1 MIQNNDSFRLIVR
14 RGPQPNQVFELNK
27 DSITLGRDITN
38 DITIND
44 PEVSRHHLRLTRGAD
59 GYTIEDLGSTNGTF
73 INGQRLTGSRPLNR
87 GDMIGLG
94 ETVTLTYD
102 VMRPQQPGVPPQY
115 SQPQQP
121 PQQYSQPQQPPSP
134 YAPPPQQPPNPY
146 APPPQQYSQ
155 PQQPPSPYA
164 PPPQQPPYGQPV
176 GGQPNYYQQGQVP
189 PAPGYDAGYDQAVDY
204 NQNPP
209 GYDYDPYAVREE
221 ESTSSWR
228 WVVIGCAGLLL
239 FCCCASVI
247 GLVIIDTARLWCE
260 LPIFKDTVTP
270 IAGLV
275 AEALGLVNQAISCR

>member
-14 RGPQPNQVFELNK
+14 RGPQPNQIFELTK
-27 DSITLGRDITN
+27 DAITLGRDITN

-44 PEVSRHHLRLTRGAD
+44 PEVSRHHLRITRGAD

-73 INGQRLTGSRPLNR
+73 INGQRLTGSRAMNR

-121 PQQYSQPQQPPSP
+121 PQNQYSQSQQPPQNQ
-134 YAPPPQQPPNPY
+134 YAPPPQQPP
-146 APPPQQYSQ
+146 QYSQ
-155 PQQPPSPYA
+155 GQQPLQNQYA
-164 PPPQQPPYGQPV
+164 QPPQQPPYGGQPA
-176 GGQPNYYQQGQVP
+176 GQPNYYQQGQVP
-189 PAPGYDAGYDQAVDY
+189 PAPGYDAGYDQPAGDY

-209 GYDYDPYAVREE
+209 GYDYDPYAMREE
-221 ESTSSWR
+221 DSPSSWR

-247 GLVIIDTARLWCE
+247 GIVIIDTARLWCE

-270 IAGLV
+270 IAGLI
-275 AEALGLVNQAISCR
+275 AEALGIVNEAISCR

>member
-14 RGPQPNQVFELNK
+14 RGPQPNQVFELTK
-27 DSITLGRDITN
+27 DAITLGRDITN

-44 PEVSRHHLRLTRGAD
+44 PEVSRHHLRFTRGAD
-59 GYTIEDLGSTNGTF
+59 GFTIEDLGSTNGTF
-73 INGQRLTGSRPLNR
+73 INGQRLTGSRALNR

-102 VMRPQQPGVPPQY
+102 VMRPQQQPGVPPQY

-121 PQQYSQPQQPPSP
+121 PQYSQPQQPPQNQ
-134 YAPPPQQPPNPY
+134 YAPPPQQPP
-146 APPPQQYSQ
+146 QYSQ
-155 PQQPPSPYA
+155 GQPPQNQYA
-164 PPPQQPPYGQPV
+164 PPPQQPPYGGQPA
-176 GGQPNYYQQGQVP
+176 GQPNYYQQGQVP
-189 PAPGYDAGYDQAVDY
+189 PAPGYEAGYDQPADNY
-204 NQNPP
+204 SQNPP

-221 ESTSSWR
+221 ESPSTWR

-247 GLVIIDTARLWCE
+247 GVVIIDTARLWCE

-270 IAGLV
+270 IAGLI
-275 AEALGLVNQAISCR
+275 AEALGIVSEAITCP

>member
-1 MIQNNDSFRLIVR
+1 MIQNNDNFRFIVR

-27 DSITLGRDITN
+27 DLLTLGRDITN

-44 PEVSRHHLRLTRGAD
+44 PEVSRHHLRITRGTD

-73 INGQRLTGSRPLNR
+73 INGQRLTGSRALNR

-94 ETVTLTYD
+94 ETVTLSYD
-102 VMRPQQPGVPPQY
+102 VMRPQQQPATPPPY

-121 PQQYSQPQQPPSP
+121 PAQYSQPQQPPSP
-134 YAPPPQQPPNPY
+134 YAPPPQQQPSY
-146 APPPQQYSQ
+146 GQ
-155 PQQPPSPYA
+155 PQQPPA
-164 PPPQQPPYGQPV
+164 YGQPS
-176 GGQPNYYQQGQVP
+176 GQPNYYQQGQVP
-189 PAPGYDAGYDQAVDY
+189 PAPTYDAAGYEQPADY

-209 GYDYDPYAVREE
+209 GYDYDPYAVREDE
-221 ESTSSWR
+221 TPSTWR

-260 LPIFKDTVTP
+260 LPVFKDTVTP
-270 IAGLV
+270 LVGLI
-275 AEALGLVNQAISCR
+275 AEALGLVGEAITCR

>member
-14 RGPQPNQVFELNK
+14 RGPQPNQVFELTK
-27 DSITLGRDITN
+27 DAITLGRDITN

-44 PEVSRHHLRLTRGAD
+44 PEVSRHHLRITRGAD

-73 INGQRLTGSRPLNR
+73 INGQRLTGSRAMNR

-121 PQQYSQPQQPPSP
+121 PQNQYSQSQQPPQNQ
-134 YAPPPQQPPNPY
+134 YAPPPQQPP
-146 APPPQQYSQ
+146 QYSQ
-155 PQQPPSPYA
+155 GQQPPQNQYA
-164 PPPQQPPYGQPV
+164 PPPQQPPYGGQPA
-176 GGQPNYYQQGQVP
+176 GQPNYYQQGQVP
-189 PAPGYDAGYDQAVDY
+189 PAPGYDAGYDQPAGDY

-221 ESTSSWR
+221 ESPSTWR

-247 GLVIIDTARLWCE
+247 GVVIIDTARLWCE

-270 IAGLV
+270 IAGLI
-275 AEALGLVNQAISCR
+275 AEALGIVSEAITCP

>member
-1 MIQNNDSFRLIVR
+1 MIQNNDNFRFIVR

-27 DSITLGRDITN
+27 DLLTLGRDITN

-44 PEVSRHHLRLTRGAD
+44 PEVSRHHLRITRGTD

-73 INGQRLTGSRPLNR
+73 INGQRLTGSRALNR

-102 VMRPQQPGVPPQY
+102 VMRPQQQPSTPPQY

-121 PQQYSQPQQPPSP
+121 PNAYAPPPQQPPNQYSQPQPPPNQYSQPQQPPSP
-134 YAPPPQQPPNPY
+134 YAPPPQ
-146 APPPQQYSQ
+146 
-155 PQQPPSPYA
+155 
-164 PPPQQPPYGQPV
+164 YGQPPV
-176 GGQPNYYQQGQVP
+176 AGQPNYYQQGQVP
-189 PAPGYDAGYDQAVDY
+189 PAPNYEAGYDQQAPDY

-221 ESTSSWR
+221 ETPSTWR

-270 IAGLV
+270 IVGLV
-275 AEALGLVNQAISCR
+275 AEALGIVGTAITCN

>member
-14 RGPQPNQVFELNK
+14 RGPQPNQVFELTK
-27 DSITLGRDITN
+27 DIITLGRDITN

-44 PEVSRHHLRLTRGAD
+44 PEVSRHHLRFTRGAD

-73 INGQRLTGSRPLNR
+73 INGQRLTGSRALNR

-121 PQQYSQPQQPPSP
+121 PSYSQPQQPPS
-134 YAPPPQQPPNPY
+134 YSQPQQPPQSPY

-155 PQQPPSPYA
+155 GQPPQSPYA
-164 PPPQQPPYGQPV
+164 PPPQQPLY
-176 GGQPNYYQQGQVP
+176 GGQPNYYQPGQVP
-189 PAPGYDAGYDQAVDY
+189 PAPGYDAGYDQPVGDY

-221 ESTSSWR
+221 ESQSTWR
-228 WVVIGCAGLLL
+228 WVAIGCAGLLL

-247 GLVIIDTARLWCE
+247 GIVIIDTARLWCE

-270 IAGLV
+270 IAGLI
-275 AEALGLVNQAISCR
+275 AEALGIVGEAITCR

>member
-27 DSITLGRDITN
+27 DVITLGRDITN

-44 PEVSRHHLRLTRGAD
+44 PEVSRHHLRITRGTD
-59 GYTIEDLGSTNGTF
+59 GYNLEDLGSTNGTF
-73 INGQRLTGSRPLNR
+73 INGQRLTGSRALNR

-102 VMRPQQPGVPPQY
+102 VMRPQQSVQQPAQYSQPQQPPNQYAPPPQQPPQY

-121 PQQYSQPQQPPSP
+121 PNQ
-134 YAPPPQQPPNPY
+134 YAPPPQQPPNQY
-146 APPPQQYSQ
+146 APPPQQ
-155 PQQPPSPYA
+155 
-164 PPPQQPPYGQPV
+164 YGQPV

-189 PAPGYDAGYDQAVDY
+189 PAPNTYDAGYDQQAPDY

-209 GYDYDPYAVREE
+209 GFDYDPYAVREE
-221 ESTSSWR
+221 ETPSTWR

-247 GLVIIDTARLWCE
+247 GLVIIDTAKLWCE
-260 LPIFKDTVTP
+260 LPIFKDVVTP
-270 IAGLV
+270 VVGLI
-275 AEALGLVNQAISCR
+275 AEALGIVGEAITCR

>member
-14 RGPQPNQVFELNK
+14 RGPQPNQVFELTK
-27 DSITLGRDITN
+27 DAITLGRDITN

-44 PEVSRHHLRLTRGAD
+44 PEVSRHHLRITRGAD

-73 INGQRLTGSRPLNR
+73 INGQRLTGSRAMNR

-102 VMRPQQPGVPPQY
+102 VMRPQQQPGVPPQY

-121 PQQYSQPQQPPSP
+121 PQNQYSQSQQPPQNQ
-134 YAPPPQQPPNPY
+134 YAPPPQQPP
-146 APPPQQYSQ
+146 QYSQ
-155 PQQPPSPYA
+155 GQQPLQNQYA
-164 PPPQQPPYGQPV
+164 QPPQQPPYGGQPA
-176 GGQPNYYQQGQVP
+176 GQPNYYQQGQVP
-189 PAPGYDAGYDQAVDY
+189 PAPGYDAGYDQPAGDY

-209 GYDYDPYAVREE
+209 GYDYDPYAMREE
-221 ESTSSWR
+221 DSPSSWR

-247 GLVIIDTARLWCE
+247 GVVIIDTARLWCE

-270 IAGLV
+270 IAGLI
-275 AEALGLVNQAISCR
+275 AEALGIVGEAISCR

>member
-27 DSITLGRDITN
+27 DVITLGRDITN

-44 PEVSRHHLRLTRGAD
+44 PEVSRHHLRITRGTD
-59 GYTIEDLGSTNGTF
+59 GYNLEDLGSTNGTF
-73 INGQRLTGSRPLNR
+73 INGQRLTGSRALNR

-102 VMRPQQPGVPPQY
+102 VMRPQQ
-115 SQPQQP
+115 SQQP
-121 PQQYSQPQQPPSP
+121 PNQYSQPQQPPSQ
-134 YAPPPQQPPNPY
+134 YAPPPQQPPN
-146 APPPQQYSQ
+146 QYSQ
-155 PQQPPSPYA
+155 PQQPPNQYSQPQQPPNQYA
-164 PPPQQPPYGQPV
+164 PPPQQYGQPI

-189 PAPGYDAGYDQAVDY
+189 PAPNNYDAGYDQQAPDY

-209 GYDYDPYAVREE
+209 GFDYDPYAVREE
-221 ESTSSWR
+221 ETPSTWR

-260 LPIFKDTVTP
+260 LPIFKDIVTP
-270 IAGLV
+270 VVGLV
-275 AEALGLVNQAISCR
+275 AEALGIVGEAITCR

>member
-27 DSITLGRDITN
+27 DVITLGRDITN

-44 PEVSRHHLRLTRGAD
+44 PEVSRHHLRITRGTD
-59 GYTIEDLGSTNGTF
+59 GYNLEDLGSTNGTF
-73 INGQRLTGSRPLNR
+73 INGQRLTGSRALNR

-102 VMRPQQPGVPPQY
+102 VMRPQQSQQPPQY

-121 PQQYSQPQQPPSP
+121 PNQYAPPPQQPPQYSQPQQPPNQ
-134 YAPPPQQPPNPY
+134 YAPPPQQPPNQY
-146 APPPQQYSQ
+146 APPPQQY
-155 PQQPPSPYA
+155 
-164 PPPQQPPYGQPV
+164 GQPI

-189 PAPGYDAGYDQAVDY
+189 PVPNNYDAGYDQQAPDY

-209 GYDYDPYAVREE
+209 GFDYDPYAVREE
-221 ESTSSWR
+221 ETPSTWR

-260 LPIFKDTVTP
+260 LPIFKDIVTP
-270 IAGLV
+270 VVGLI
-275 AEALGLVNQAISCR
+275 AEALGIVGEAITCR